1 MSFTRNR
8 SQSSHSPNV
17 KPRALQLH
25 LQGAQDAMEAF
36 DGYESS
42 GPALQPSVLDRPS
55 GRQRMSVL
63 ELLLEKGSRLVS
75 AVAQWFQR

>member
-1 MSFTRNR
+1 MSFIRNR
-8 SQSSHSPNV
+8 SQSSHSPNL
-17 KPRALQLH
+17 KPRSLQLH

-42 GPALQPSVLDRPS
+42 GQVIQSSVLDRPS

-63 ELLLEKGSRLVS
+63 ALLLEKGRRLVS